1 MKKQFFLLAFWL
13 LTCGLVAQNRWEINP
28 EGGITWKIEGRIP
41 HEDHIEMSGLQVS
54 TVLRY
59 GVDAQGAFV
68 LNRSLV
74 WPLLRTIPNNTHASL
89 MRRFA
94 WRVTDMVEV
103 NGRSLPAEQV
113 ESITLNGTME
123 VKSHYALPRE

>member
-28 EGGITWKIEGRIP
+28 DGGITWKIEGRIP

-74 WPLLRTIPNNTHASL
+74 
-89 MRRFA
+89 
-94 WRVTDMVEV
+94 
-103 NGRSLPAEQV
+103 
-113 ESITLNGTME
+113 
-123 VKSHYALPRE
+123 